1 MLEGVYS
8 LMRRTLVIS
17 ALVVFAVV
25 IVAIAILSSTVDR
38 FRPKVQS
45 ELQTK
50 LNRQVSL
57 GHLGL
62 RVLPLSIK
70 IQSFSIGE
78 DPAFSTGKPFAQA
91 QEVFVSVGLF
101 SLITGSPEVKSL
113 VLDEPQIELIKN
125 AKGVWNFSTLG
136 TNSGKSSNSDQF
148 ALDNLEI
155 KDGKVGLTDQLAAE
169 PRVVYNG
176 INLNVDGYGPGKRFG
191 LELGLSLPGQGRQ
204 EFAFK
209 GKVGPIQAA
218 NAAATPVTGH
228 LKAKEVSI
236 AALNRLSPG
245 LLPPDTDGILTA
257 DSDVSTEKELVNLK
271 GDVKLDHPELR
282 GNKLPFPIASQFDLS
297 ANRAT
302 EQLQIRSGSFNLG
315 ATSFTATGQV
325 DGGKKP
331 ANLNVHL
338 RTSNS
343 SLMELAKLSGALG
356 IAFNPA
362 YQIKGT
368 VSADITATGAATAPQ
383 LNGSF
388 SARDLDVSGGEI
400 KQPVKVAAINIAL
413 SPDVIRAQPFTAQ
426 SGSTSLNLA
435 GSLSHYASPN
445 RAVDATSQH
454 LERKHRRTPEH
465 GKSLRSQWHKW
476 RVRHRHSLHERS
488 RSRPHGESVKLI
500 LLRHRDRCGCHL
512 EDSCAYQTGDR
523 QLCISAVRPKQ
534 CFNHFLECCYR

>member
-113 VLDEPQIELIKN
+113 VLDEPQIELIRI
-125 AKGVWNFSTLG
+125 AEGVWNFSTLG

-245 LLPPDTDGILTA
+245 LLPPDTDGYSYCGFRRI
-257 DSDVSTEKELVNLK
+257 N
-271 GDVKLDHPELR
+271 G
-282 GNKLPFPIASQFDLS
+282 
-297 ANRAT
+297 
-302 EQLQIRSGSFNLG
+302 
-315 ATSFTATGQV
+315 
-325 DGGKKP
+325 
-331 ANLNVHL
+331 
-338 RTSNS
+338 
-343 SLMELAKLSGALG
+343 
-356 IAFNPA
+356 
-362 YQIKGT
+362 KGT
-368 VSADITATGAATAPQ
+368 
-383 LNGSF
+383 
-388 SARDLDVSGGEI
+388 GE
-400 KQPVKVAAINIAL
+400 
-413 SPDVIRAQPFTAQ
+413 
-426 SGSTSLNLA
+426 
-435 GSLSHYASPN
+435 
-445 RAVDATSQH
+445 
-454 LERKHRRTPEH
+454 
-465 GKSLRSQWHKW
+465 
-476 RVRHRHSLHERS
+476 
-488 RSRPHGESVKLI
+488 
-500 LLRHRDRCGCHL
+500 
-512 EDSCAYQTGDR
+512 
-523 QLCISAVRPKQ
+523 PK
-534 CFNHFLECCYR
+534 R